1 MKRKR
6 FVKLMMGIG
15 FSRNHASVIANYIP
29 VSTLE
34 LFGKPMRLTYARA
47 WIAIRAH
54 ARVKEL
60 AAKGG
65 ETPEA

>member
-6 FVKLMMGIG
+6 FIKLMMGIG

-34 LFGKPMRLTYARA
+34 LFGKPMRLTYAIVWNA
-47 WIAIRAH
+47 LRAH

-65 ETPEA
+65 EPPEA